1 MWLIQGV
8 IGAAL
13 GWIVAKLLEPVLD
26 RIDGR
31 RAAEDERDGPFPWRP
46 WCLAHAIAG
55 GIAGALGVAFGLGRL
70 HSSGSVG
77 IWMIFGLTV
86 GLAQWIVL
94 RREDPIGPLWVAA
107 SALGWSI
114 WSLFQAVQAP
124 GYFGLSA
131 VGLVVGLLQWTVLR
145 RARERAHF
153 WPPANIVAWP
163 IAGALGLSGSMVLMV
178 AGVPFGVA
186 WIGGWAAVGLLGSL
200 ILGWVLGRMPR
211 PEAAPPAEPVG
222 PIESVE

>member
-13 GWIVAKLLEPVLD
+13 GWVVAKLLEPVLD
-26 RIDGR
+26 WIDR
-31 RAAEDERDGPFPWRP
+31 RWAAEAEPAVRFPWRS
-46 WCLAHAIAG
+46 WCLAHAVAG
-55 GIAGALGVAFGLGRL
+55 GVAGALGVAFGLGRL
-70 HSSGSVG
+70 HTSGSVG
-77 IWMIFGLTV
+77 IWMIFGMTV
-86 GLAQWIVL
+86 GLAQWTVL
-94 RREDPIGPLWVAA
+94 RRDDRLDPLWVAA
-107 SALGWSI
+107 SALGWSV
-114 WSLFQAVQAP
+114 WSLFQAVEAP

-131 VGLVVGLLQWTVLR
+131 VGLVVGILQWTLLR

-163 IAGALGLSGSMVLMV
+163 VAGTFGLSGSMFLMV
-178 AGVPFGVA
+178 GGVPFWVA

-211 PEAAPPAEPVG
+211 PEAVPA
-222 PIESVE
+222 VE